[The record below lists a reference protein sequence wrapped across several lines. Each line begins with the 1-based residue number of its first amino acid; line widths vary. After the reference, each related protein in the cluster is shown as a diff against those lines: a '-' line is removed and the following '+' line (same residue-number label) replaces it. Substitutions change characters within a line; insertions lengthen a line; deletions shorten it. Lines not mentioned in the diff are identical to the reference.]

1 MIVINM
7 TAFMF
12 YHSDRLGG
20 SLDSPLARAVFKP
33 LYRMK
38 WQRLII
44 SMLGKDDFCFTFSSR
59 SGAFKHVIFRVDR
72 TTKIITLMHQLM
84 Y

>member
-44 SMLGKDDFCFTFSSR
+44 SMWGKDNFCLPSLV
-59 SGAFKHVIFRVDR
+59 GRVHLSMSYLELIEPL
-72 TTKIITLMHQLM
+72 K
-84 Y
+84 